1 MPKNPNTIDPLLAY
15 KRLVVLIAR
24 EKRIPESEIWPD
36 EHLLGEVG
44 FTPAGLR
51 DFTSRINAAFTDY
64 GLNLTR
70 SDAAKCDLILD
81 LANLIADKING
92 KP

>member
-1 MPKNPNTIDPLLAY
+1 MATTSNTIDPVLAY
-15 KRLVVLIAR
+15 KRLVLLIAR
-24 EKRIPESEIWPD
+24 EKQIPEAEIWPD

-51 DFTSRINAAFTDY
+51 DFTPRINGAFTDY
-64 GLNLTR
+64 NLNLSR
-70 SDAAKCDLILD
+70 SDVVKCDLILD

-92 KP
+92 KA